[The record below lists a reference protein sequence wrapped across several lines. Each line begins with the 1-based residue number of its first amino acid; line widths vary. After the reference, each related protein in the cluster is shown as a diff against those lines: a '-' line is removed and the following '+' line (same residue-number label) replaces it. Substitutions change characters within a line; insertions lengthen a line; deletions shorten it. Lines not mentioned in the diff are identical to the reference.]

1 MSAQLFSDDVMFLQ
15 RFLRSC
21 GLYQGNVHGSW
32 DPPTDV
38 ALSSFD
44 ERCQEIASRHGRF
57 DARSEGYIAT
67 LHPRA
72 QEQARAFLSRVRAA
86 GIDARILS
94 GTRTYAE
101 QEALYRK
108 GRWGNPGPVVTKARG
123 GHSNHNFGIAWDIGI
138 FEGRKYLDRSP
149 LYDRAAEVGL
159 SPEIEWGGH
168 WRSFPDRPHY
178 QLATGLPIARVRES
192 FEAGT
197 AFV

>member
-1 MSAQLFSDDVMFLQ
+1 MSAQLFKDDVVFLQ

-21 GLYQGNVHGSW
+21 GLYQGTPHGEW
-32 DPPTDV
+32 DHSTDA
-38 ALSSFD
+38 ALATFD
-44 ERCQEIASRHGRF
+44 ARCEAIATEHGRF
-57 DARSEGYIAT
+57 DARSERLIAT

-72 QEQARAFLSRVRAA
+72 QTLARAFLRRVRAS
-86 GIDARILS
+86 GIDARVIS

-101 QEALYRK
+101 QEALYRQ

-138 FEGRKYLDRSP
+138 FANGRYLTESP
-149 LYDRAAEVGL
+149 LYDQAAEVGL
-159 SPEIEWGGH
+159 VPEIEWGGN

-178 QLATGLPIARVRES
+178 QLATGLPIASVRTS
-192 FEAGT
+192 FETGT